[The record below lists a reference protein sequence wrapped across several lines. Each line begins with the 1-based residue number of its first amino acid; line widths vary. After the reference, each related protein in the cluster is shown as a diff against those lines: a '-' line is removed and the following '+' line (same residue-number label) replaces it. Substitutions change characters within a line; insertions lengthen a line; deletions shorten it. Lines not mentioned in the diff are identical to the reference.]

1 MQVRRAI
8 WLCAIYR
15 LCYLRTFTI
24 SIGKEVSSETCVQYT
39 CQCSKRIR
47 TAVSDQTSRAH
58 GAAGAAAAGT
68 APPRPE
74 KEPLEA
80 RLLTSFLNLTS
91 TPYRRGPCLTQ

>member
-47 TAVSDQTSRAH
+47 TANCLVKQVSTWCRRCGGGGHSPAAPEE
-58 GAAGAAAAGT
+58 GA
-68 APPRPE
+68 P
-74 KEPLEA
+74 
-80 RLLTSFLNLTS
+80 
-91 TPYRRGPCLTQ
+91 